1 MTFETNEFIEL
12 RAVTKNFKDPESDIY
27 FQALRGI
34 DLSIREGSMSA
45 IIGPSGAGKSTLLNI
60 IGGNIAPTTGE
71 VRVGDYAINTLNSTD
86 LYKYRRHLCG
96 FLWQNPEHN
105 LLSHISAKDNILH
118 AMEISGYP
126 KGERNKKA
134 LDLLE
139 SLGLKARASHKL
151 GQLSGG
157 EAQRAGLAVA
167 LANDPILLL
176 ADEPTGELDTKTTL
190 EIVDYLRELNK
201 ERGLTIVVVTHD
213 MRFENLT
220 DYSFNIMDGVI
231 ASYREVNG
239 QALDHKIGPNR
250 SEMSVV
256 NRFGMVKIPE
266 NIMKKHGISKFVQFE
281 IKEKS
286 GHIIIKPI
294 KDEDLV

>member
-1 MTFETNEFIEL
+1 MTFETNDFIEL

-34 DLSIREGSMSA
+34 DLSIRKGSMSA

-60 IGGNIAPTTGE
+60 IGGNLAPTTGE
-71 VRVGDYAINTLNSTD
+71 VRVDNHVISTLN
-86 LYKYRRHLCG
+86 LMELHKYRRHMCG

-105 LLSHISAKDNILH
+105 LLSHISAKDNIIH

-126 KGERNKKA
+126 KGERKKKA
-134 LDLLE
+134 LDLLD

-167 LANDPILLL
+167 LANEPKLLL
-176 ADEPTGELDTKTTL
+176 ADEPTGELDSETTL
-190 EIVDYLRELNK
+190 EIVDYLRELNR
-201 ERGLTIVVVTHD
+201 EQGLTIVVVTHD

-220 DYSFNIMDGVI
+220 DHSFNIMDGVI

-239 QALDHKIGPNR
+239 QVLDHKIGPNR

-266 NIMKKHGISKFVQFE
+266 NIMKAHGISKFVKFE

-286 GHIIIKPI
+286 GKIVIRPI
-294 KDEDLV
+294 KDEELL